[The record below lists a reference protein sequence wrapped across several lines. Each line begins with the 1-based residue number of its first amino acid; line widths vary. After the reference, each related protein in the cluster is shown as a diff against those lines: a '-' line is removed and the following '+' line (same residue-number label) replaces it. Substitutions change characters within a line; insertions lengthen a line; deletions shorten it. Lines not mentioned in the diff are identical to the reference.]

1 MLFDERNLYITEP
14 DMLRLEGILSSFMP
28 KNENEKNNIELL
40 KKYLDHFNVV
50 TPEEI
55 PNDVVTMNT
64 KLHLKD
70 VDTGEIL
77 IFTLVFPSAA
87 DISKNRISV
96 LAPIGSAVLGCRT
109 GEVVVWKVPSRIRKL
124 KIEKVLYQPEAA
136 GIFY

>member
-1 MLFDERNLYITEP
+1 MLFDERNLYITEQ